1 MSARPLLVVLAAA
14 LLAAP
19 AASQPL
25 PPRPGSDRN
34 IAGACAGRDGWA
46 DPAPPARLFGNT
58 YYVGTCGITTLLVE
72 TEAGLVLLDGG
83 VPQAADLVLANV
95 RKLGFNPRLIRWI
108 LVSHEHYDHAGA
120 VAEIQRQTGARVVAG
135 PNQAAMLRTGQPDPA
150 DPQAPLLVKEPML
163 PVKVDRTQ
171 AHATRL
177 MVGTTGFTAWA
188 TPTHSPGSTSW
199 TWRTC
204 EWAVCRTIAYADST
218 NTISADGY
226 RFSDNPDRVAAVR
239 RGLSVIAGLPCDILV
254 TPHPGQSD
262 LLPRL
267 SGAKPLVQFGACRSY
282 AAAGTERFEAR
293 LAREEAEQK
302 QKPAAK

>member
-1 MSARPLLVVLAAA
+1 MFARPVFAALCA
-14 LLAAP
+14 LLLAAP
-19 AASQPL
+19 ATTQPL
-25 PPRPGSDRN
+25 LPRPGTDRN

-46 DPAPPARLFGNT
+46 DPAPPARVFGNT

-72 TEAGLVLLDGG
+72 TEVGLVLLDGG
-83 VPQAADLVLANV
+83 VPQAAELVLANV

-120 VAEIQRQTGARVVAG
+120 LAEIQRQTGARVVAG
-135 PNQAAMLRTGQPDPA
+135 PNQAAALRSGQPDPA

-163 PVKVDRTQ
+163 PVKIDRTQ

-199 TWRTC
+199 TWRDC
-204 EWAVCRTIAYADST
+204 EGAVCRTIAYADSAS
-218 NTISADGY
+218 TISADGY
-226 RFSDNPDRVAAVR
+226 RFSDNPDRIAAVR
-239 RGLSVIAGLPCDILV
+239 RGLTVMAGLPCDILI

-267 SGAKPLVQFGACRSY
+267 SGAKPLVQFGACRTY
-282 AAAGTERFEAR
+282 AATATERFEAR
-293 LAREEAEQK
+293 LAREAAEQK
-302 QKPAAK
+302 PKPPAK